1 MDYAVSGQVLRFE
14 NLHWCAIFEADGAV
28 IDNGQWAET
37 AVSTPDDLLT
47 QGTGPFYCLEVL

>member
-1 MDYAVSGQVLRFE
+1 MAKCCALRIFTDVL
-14 NLHWCAIFEADGAV
+14 LAIFEADGAV

-47 QGTGPFYCLEVL
+47 QGTGPFYCLEPL